1 MSEEII
7 IDGVNVAGCEFLE
20 NDEFDGLCLQLYD
33 RYDAQTG
40 CKNKDCYYKQLQRLK
55 KENEKL
61 KKEVKQIGSAFIKK
75 GDYTRELEKQ
85 LEFSRTH
92 KSVINVEK
100 IKYKQ
105 TLQKIKT
112 IAKENLIGCF
122 ADECDLAREILDLIT
137 KAEEE

>member
-7 IDGVNVAGCEFLE
+7 IDGVNVTGCEFLE

-61 KKEVKQIGSAFIKK
+61 RFP
-75 GDYTRELEKQ
+75 
-85 LEFSRTH
+85 
-92 KSVINVEK
+92 
-100 IKYKQ
+100 
-105 TLQKIKT
+105 QK
-112 IAKENLIGCF
+112 
-122 ADECDLAREILDLIT
+122 DLSYA
-137 KAEEE
+137 